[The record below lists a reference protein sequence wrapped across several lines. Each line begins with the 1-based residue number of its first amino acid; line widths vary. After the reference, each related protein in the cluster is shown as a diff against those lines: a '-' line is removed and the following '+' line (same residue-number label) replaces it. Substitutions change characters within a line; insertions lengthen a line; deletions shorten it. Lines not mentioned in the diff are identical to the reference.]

1 MPGQPTEEEVSGSQ
15 AATIMTSV
23 SDSNNFHNHNYN
35 VDVTLLEHDK
45 AEFGLAKEQARL
57 NEA

>member
-23 SDSNNFHNHNYN
+23 SNLKSSYN
-35 VDVTLLEHDK
+35 
-45 AEFGLAKEQARL
+45 
-57 NEA
+57 